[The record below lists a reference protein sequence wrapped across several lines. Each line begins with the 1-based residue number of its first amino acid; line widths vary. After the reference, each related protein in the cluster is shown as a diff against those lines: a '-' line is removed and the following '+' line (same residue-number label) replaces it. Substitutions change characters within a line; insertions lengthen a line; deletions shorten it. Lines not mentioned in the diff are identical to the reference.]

1 MVFSL
6 SYFLR
11 QVPACTHDSQ
21 SVGSELGS
29 GGNLQLL
36 AGRDLG
42 TTAAYLNA
50 SGAIGLGAGRDLRL
64 LAGEN
69 SASARDERYVA
80 SMARGKSDGNDVIW
94 RNSQLDAGN
103 TLTLARTALQEP
115 AAPRP
120 AWC

>member
-1 MVFSL
+1 VVFSL

-29 GGNLQLL
+29 GG
-36 AGRDLG
+36 
-42 TTAAYLNA
+42 
-50 SGAIGLGAGRDLRL
+50 DLRL